1 MDVFAPL
8 IAYCLALLVAA
19 AIPGPGIAALVGQA
33 LGGGSRNSMFFIL
46 GIALGDVTWLTV
58 AVVGLA
64 AVAKTFA
71 GAFLVIKLLGALY
84 LLYLG
89 WIFWTSDVSETR
101 VRSGEGRSALSSV
114 VAAYMVTL
122 GNPKSIIFY
131 LALLPSV
138 VELDRVDLMQWLVL
152 AVLTVAVLFA
162 VLIPYAV
169 LAVKARTVMSDAS
182 ALRKLNQ
189 VAAGVIG
196 SAGAFILAE
205 ATATLF
211 RRA

>member
-1 MDVFAPL
+1 MEFAPL
-8 IAYCLALLVAA
+8 FAYCLALFVAA
-19 AIPGPGIAALVGQA
+19 VIPGPGIAALVGQA

-46 GIALGDVTWLTV
+46 GIALGDLTWLTV

-64 AVAKTFA
+64 AIAKTFA
-71 GAFLVIKLLGALY
+71 GAFLAIKILGALY

-89 WIFWTSDVSETR
+89 WVFWTTDVSETR
-101 VRSGEGRSALSSV
+101 IRTTKEGTALSSV
-114 VAAYMVTL
+114 FAAYMVTL

-138 VELDRVDLMQWLVL
+138 VDLDRVDLVQWLIL
-152 AVLTVAVLFA
+152 AVLTIVVLFA
-162 VLIPYAV
+162 VLIPYAM
-169 LAVKARTVMSDAS
+169 LAAKARAVMSDTS

-196 SAGAFILAE
+196 AAGALILAE
-205 ATATLF
+205 ATAAFF

>member
-1 MDVFAPL
+1 MEFAPL
-8 IAYCLALLVAA
+8 FAYCLALFVAA
-19 AIPGPGIAALVGQA
+19 VIPGPGIAALVGQA

-46 GIALGDVTWLTV
+46 GIALGDLTWLTV

-71 GAFLVIKLLGALY
+71 GAFLVIKILGAVY

-89 WIFWTSDVSETR
+89 WVFWTTDVSETR
-101 VRSGEGRSALSSV
+101 IRTTKEGTALSSV

-138 VELDRVDLMQWLVL
+138 VDLDRVDLVQWLTL
-152 AVLTVAVLFA
+152 AVLTIVVLFA
-162 VLIPYAV
+162 VLIPYAM
-169 LAVKARTVMSDAS
+169 LAAKARAVMSDTS

-189 VAAGVIG
+189 VAASVIG
-196 SAGAFILAE
+196 AAGALILAE
-205 ATATLF
+205 ATAAFF

>member
-1 MDVFAPL
+1 MEFAPL
-8 IAYCLALLVAA
+8 FAYCLALFVAA
-19 AIPGPGIAALVGQA
+19 VIPGPGIAALVGQA

-46 GIALGDVTWLTV
+46 GIALRDLTWLTV

-71 GAFLVIKLLGALY
+71 EAFLVIKIMGAVY

-89 WIFWTSDVSETR
+89 WVFWTADVSETR
-101 VRSGEGRSALSSV
+101 IRTTKEGTALSSV
-114 VAAYMVTL
+114 FAAYMVTL

-138 VELDRVDLMQWLVL
+138 VDLDRVDLVQWLIL
-152 AVLTVAVLFA
+152 AVLTTAVLFA
-162 VLIPYAV
+162 VLIPYAM
-169 LAVKARTVMSDAS
+169 LAAKARAVMSDTS

-196 SAGAFILAE
+196 AAGALILAE
-205 ATATLF
+205 ATAAFF

>member
-1 MDVFAPL
+1 MEFAPL
-8 IAYCLALLVAA
+8 FAYCLALFVAA
-19 AIPGPGIAALVGQA
+19 VIPGPGIAALVGQA

-46 GIALGDVTWLTV
+46 GIALGDLTWLTV

-64 AVAKTFA
+64 AIAKTFA
-71 GAFLVIKLLGALY
+71 GAFLAIKILSALY

-89 WIFWTSDVSETR
+89 WVFWTTDVSETR
-101 VRSGEGRSALSSV
+101 IRTTKEGTALSSV
-114 VAAYMVTL
+114 FAAYMVTL

-138 VELDRVDLMQWLVL
+138 VDLDRVDLVQWLIL
-152 AVLTVAVLFA
+152 AVLTIVVLFA
-162 VLIPYAV
+162 VLIPYAM
-169 LAVKARTVMSDAS
+169 LAAKARAVMSDTS

-196 SAGAFILAE
+196 AAGALILAE
-205 ATATLF
+205 ATAAFF

>member
-1 MDVFAPL
+1 MEFAPL
-8 IAYCLALLVAA
+8 FAYCLALFVAA
-19 AIPGPGIAALVGQA
+19 VIPGPGIAALVGQA

-46 GIALGDVTWLTV
+46 GIALGDLTWLTV

-71 GAFLVIKLLGALY
+71 GAFLVIKILGAVY

-89 WIFWTSDVSETR
+89 WVFWTADVSETR
-101 VRSGEGRSALSSV
+101 IRTMKEGTALSSV
-114 VAAYMVTL
+114 FAAYMVTL

-138 VELDRVDLMQWLVL
+138 VDLDRVDLVQWLTL
-152 AVLTVAVLFA
+152 AVLTIVVLFA
-162 VLIPYAV
+162 VLIPYAM
-169 LAVKARTVMSDAS
+169 LAAKARAVMSDTS

-196 SAGAFILAE
+196 AAGALILAE
-205 ATATLF
+205 ATAAFF

>member
-1 MDVFAPL
+1 MEFAPL
-8 IAYCLALLVAA
+8 FAYCLALFVAA
-19 AIPGPGIAALVGQA
+19 VIPGPGIAALVGQA

-46 GIALGDVTWLTV
+46 GIALGDLTWLTV

-71 GAFLVIKLLGALY
+71 GAFLAIKILGALY

-89 WIFWTSDVSETR
+89 WVFWTTDVSETR
-101 VRSGEGRSALSSV
+101 IRTTKEGTALSSV
-114 VAAYMVTL
+114 FAAYMVTL

-138 VELDRVDLMQWLVL
+138 VDLDRVDLVQWLIL
-152 AVLTVAVLFA
+152 AVLTIVVLFA
-162 VLIPYAV
+162 VLIPYAM
-169 LAVKARTVMSDAS
+169 LAAKARAVMSDTS

-196 SAGAFILAE
+196 AAGALILAE
-205 ATATLF
+205 ATAAFF